1 MVSNLMK
8 THKPY
13 HASEINE
20 VIAQLQTQ
28 TSGLDIKEVDKRLK
42 QYGYNHLPQKGTKNP
57 LTLFLSQFK
66 NGMVVILFLTI
77 IISLA
82 IDHTTDAIV
91 ITILLLINIVV
102 GFIQEYKAEAAIS
115 KLKQLLVPLTKVRRA
130 GQVTQIDSKQLV
142 PGDIV
147 VLTAG
152 DRIPA
157 DGRLIQA
164 SLFEVNESMLTGESL
179 PVAKTTATVSDDA
192 GVADR
197 KNMVFMGTLV
207 TAGNALGVITQTG
220 SNSELGKIAQ
230 DITAIKPQ
238 VEHFDKKVNELI
250 IQMSMVALVTATV
263 TFIVGY
269 FVREFAFTQM
279 LTFTIAALVS
289 SIPEGLPVVLT
300 VVTALSAHRMAKRH
314 ALVRK
319 LSATETLSV
328 VDTIITDKTGTIT
341 TGVMEVKECLFPNN
355 TAYTTTTFPLLL
367 QNPNTKKFLDILLRC
382 NGVHIPPHQ
391 KVVIGELI
399 GDPTEVAITY
409 VPLLLGYS
417 SKSKKMYDYGFIQS
431 KRLRASIV
439 EAGNEKFLYVV
450 GALESLVEHANTY
463 LDNNE
468 SAFSND
474 HKQSYLAKV
483 KEMFL
488 KKGMRVMGVAYRKLD
503 ENQAS
508 DKLPDL
514 TNLTFV
520 GAVSLYDPPRSE
532 TKKAIETA
540 KKAGI
545 RVIMATG
552 DHPDTAL
559 AIALEIGLIQESDT
573 PHVMLGPEVETLSE
587 KDVLERVSK
596 TVVFARMT
604 PGAKLKLEQLLQKS
618 GKTVAMTGDGVND
631 APALTAADIG
641 IAMGKGGTDVARE
654 AADIVLTDNNFASI
668 INAIEEG
675 RTQFRNV
682 RRTSFFLITTNIAES
697 GTLLTFLLLG
707 LPLPLLPIHILWLNI
722 IGGGATDIALA
733 TEKVHDDI
741 LFEPPR
747 KRNEPLLSRALI
759 PFITTITLTMIILGL
774 SAFFFIGGI
783 SETKGRTAL
792 FALLSLSQLW
802 NLVTMRSLKKPIYQL
817 GFFSNRNVNVA
828 IVVSLILLGSI
839 LYIPALQHFFAFEFL
854 EFTHLIILFLMS
866 IIVFFVG
873 EASKRFNRNKQ
884 HFI

>member
-1 MVSNLMK
+1 MK
-8 THKPY
+8 AHKPY
-13 HASEINE
+13 HASPITD
-20 VIAQLQTQ
+20 VMVQLQTQ
-28 TSGLDIKEVDKRLK
+28 ASGLDLQEADKRLK
-42 QYGYNHLPQKGTKNP
+42 QYGYNILPEKGRKNP
-57 LTLFLSQFK
+57 LTLFFRQFK
-66 NGMVVILFLTI
+66 NGMVLILFLTI
-77 IISLA
+77 IIS
-82 IDHTTDAIV
+82 IVIHHTTDAIV
-91 ITILLLINIVV
+91 ISILLLINIVV
-102 GFIQEYKAEAAIS
+102 GFIQEFKAEAAIS
-115 KLKQLLVPLTKVRRA
+115 KLKQLLVPLTKVRRN
-130 GQVTQIDSKQLV
+130 GQVTQIDTNLLV
-142 PGDIV
+142 PGDVV

-152 DRIPA
+152 DRVPA
-157 DGRLIQA
+157 DGRVIQE
-164 SLFEVNESMLTGESL
+164 SLLEVNESMLTGESL
-179 PVAKTTATVSDDA
+179 PVAKSSATVSDDA
-192 GVADR
+192 NIADR

-207 TAGNALGVITQTG
+207 TAGYAEVVISETG
-220 SNSELGKIAQ
+220 SRSQLGQIAK

-250 IQMSMVALVTATV
+250 IQMSIVAVATAGI
-263 TFIVGY
+263 TFIIGY

-328 VDTIITDKTGTIT
+328 VDTIITDKTGTLT
-341 TGVMEVKECLFPNN
+341 TGVMEAKECLFPNN
-355 TAYTTTTFPLLL
+355 DVYNTTSFRLLL
-367 QNPNTKKFLDILLRC
+367 QNRNTIKFLDILLLC
-382 NGVHIPPHQ
+382 NGVHVPNQ
-391 KVVIGELI
+391 QRVAFSELI

-409 VPLLLGYS
+409 LPLSLGFL
-417 SKSKKMYDYGFIQS
+417 SKSKKVYDYGFMQS
-431 KRLRASIV
+431 KRLRVSIV
-439 EAGNEKFLYVV
+439 EVGNERFLYVL
-450 GALESLVEHANTY
+450 GAPESLVDLSGTY

-468 SAFSND
+468 SIFSND
-474 HKQSYLAKV
+474 HKQSYLSRV

-488 KKGMRVMGVAYRKLD
+488 KKGMRVMGVAYKKLD
-503 ENQAS
+503 YNQTS
-508 DKLPDL
+508 EKLPDL

-520 GAVSLYDPPRSE
+520 GVVSLYDPPRKE

-545 RVIMATG
+545 SVIMATG

-559 AIALEIGLIQESDT
+559 AIALEVGLIRASDK
-573 PHVMLGPEVETLSE
+573 PSVVLGTEVENLSE
-587 KDVLERVSK
+587 KEILDRTSQ

-604 PGAKLKLEQLLQKS
+604 PGAKLKLEQILQKS

-654 AADIVLTDNNFASI
+654 AADIVLTDNNFSSI

-733 TEKVHDDI
+733 TEKIHDDI
-741 LFEPPR
+741 LSEPPR
-747 KRNEPLLSRALI
+747 KRNESLLSPALI
-759 PFITTITLTMIILGL
+759 PFITSITLTMIVLGL
-774 SAFFFIGGI
+774 SAFYLIGGA

-792 FALLSLSQLW
+792 FVLLSLSQLW
-802 NLVTMRSLKKPIYQL
+802 NLLTMRSLKKPIYQL
-817 GFFSNRNVNVA
+817 GLFSNRNINIA
-828 IVVSLILLGSI
+828 IVVSLILLVLI
-839 LYIPALQHFFAFEFL
+839 LYIPVLQDFFAFELL
-854 EFTHLIILFLMS
+854 EFTNLIVLLLMS
-866 IIVFFVG
+866 MIVFFVG
-873 EASKRFNRNKQ
+873 EGSKKLSQFKQ
-884 HFI
+884 HQTER